1 MKRCGNCGHELKVRS
16 FRALDN
22 TCPHCG
28 EVRFSKT
35 TRARAIKLRLIL
47 YGLVACVAL
56 EVFLDVPKIVSI
68 PFLLCPL
75 SVLIWFYYDPFKER
89 DRQDQEHADGNPTPD
104 GQRCEVGS
112 GRDP

>member
-28 EVRFSKT
+28 ELRYSET
-35 TRARAIKLRLIL
+35 TQAGAIKLRFIL
-47 YGLVACVAL
+47 YGLAACVAL

-68 PFLLCPL
+68 PLLLCPL
-75 SVLIWFYYDPFKER
+75 SVWIWFYHRPFKEC
-89 DRQDQEHADGNPTPD
+89 DPQDQEDTAGNPNT
-104 GQRCEVGS
+104 
-112 GRDP
+112 